1 MKILMLL
8 LVWQAIERIA
18 REEGAK
24 LFVPVSIAQY
34 SVYEAIAA
42 ERLAQRLGVRSCTAS
57 TEAVAL
63 LNDKIKFTHLCQ
75 RIGAPVPQMFPVTS
89 ADQLL
94 DLNSRH
100 ALPPGLSYTPTF
112 HVALLQWSQLLRLL
126 LMVGGNRI

>member
-1 MKILMLL
+1 MQSLNKRTALITVLQKSTECSHTELL
-8 LVWQAIERIA
+8 HSDFGVLVVRQAMERIA
-18 REEGAK
+18 REEDAK

-42 ERLAQRLGVRSCTAS
+42 ERLAQTLGVRSCTAS
-57 TEAVAL
+57 AEAVAL
-63 LNDKIKFTHLCQ
+63 LNDKIRFTHLCQ

-100 ALPPGLSYTPTF
+100 ALPPGLS
-112 HVALLQWSQLLRLL
+112 
-126 LMVGGNRI
+126 